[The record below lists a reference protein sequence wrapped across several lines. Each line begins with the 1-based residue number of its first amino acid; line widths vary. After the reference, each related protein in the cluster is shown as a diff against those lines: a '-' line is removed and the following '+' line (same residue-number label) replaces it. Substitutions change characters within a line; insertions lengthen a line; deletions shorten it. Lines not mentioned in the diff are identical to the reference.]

1 MDFIVFSALLN
12 TIIFYLILSYDIAC
26 QYSKNFWKRME
37 ALPSAMRLVIDH
49 ARVWFKVPNFHLPP
63 HIPACHSPFSFHYM
77 WGAGRTHGETVEQ
90 NWEFSNGA
98 AASTKMMGVG
108 ARHATLEDIFAFHNW
123 RRLVSW
129 RGIFS
134 RRMAENVKEGQ
145 LHRDAFE
152 AFNSALEEAAP
163 EMVAEWKG
171 KVHEWEATQHTDGKG
186 SPFELKEKGTH
197 LACSINDQ
205 PLTL

>member
-1 MDFIVFSALLN
+1 
-12 TIIFYLILSYDIAC
+12 
-26 QYSKNFWKRME
+26 
-37 ALPSAMRLVIDH
+37 
-49 ARVWFKVPNFHLPP
+49 
-63 HIPACHSPFSFHYM
+63 
-77 WGAGRTHGETVEQ
+77 
-90 NWEFSNGA
+90 
-98 AASTKMMGVG
+98 
-108 ARHATLEDIFAFHNW
+108 
-123 RRLVSW
+123 
-129 RGIFS
+129 
-134 RRMAENVKEGQ
+134 MAENVKEGQ